1 VRLTAGQIDVQYFTP
16 SHDGAG
22 LYIVGKIAQ
31 GVMHVYD
38 QQQKRFTPFL
48 DGFAASVF
56 TISPDRKWMVY
67 ADYPRHYLWRS
78 KLDGSEKLQLTDS
91 YAWVPQWSADS
102 KRIVFS
108 DW

>member
-1 VRLTAGQIDVQYFTP
+1 
-16 SHDGAG
+16 
-22 LYIVGKIAQ
+22 
-31 GVMHVYD
+31 MHVYD

-108 DW
+108 AATAFHGLRGRRRRGEAHSWRQQ

>member
-1 VRLTAGQIDVQYFTP
+1 
-16 SHDGAG
+16 
-22 LYIVGKIAQ
+22 
-31 GVMHVYD
+31 MHVYD